1 MGILLF
7 NENKIEEMTKI
18 MQIIHS
24 NYVPTNEWKE
34 DCTINGTEISIP
46 KACVHP
52 ILFGGDQ
59 LTAARARG
67 AKRAKGNSITASSRL
82 DGLIPVA
89 EDWHTRLN
97 YMGVILSY
105 NSTYRAL
112 MHGLYPYIFFS
123 IVGDMEVLLFHN
135 FPHRPWDSLPIEK

>member
-7 NENKIEEMTKI
+7 NENKTEEMTKI

-24 NYVPTNEWKE
+24 NYVPTNKWKEE
-34 DCTINGTEISIP
+34 DCTINGTDLSIP

-59 LTAARARG
+59 LTALTARG
-67 AKRAKGNSITASSRL
+67 AKRAKANSVTASSRL

-97 YMGVILSY
+97 YMGVILSCKH
-105 NSTYRAL
+105 TYL
-112 MHGLYPYIFFS
+112 MQH
-123 IVGDMEVLLFHN
+123 VEH
-135 FPHRPWDSLPIEK
+135 